1 MIINR
6 ENTAVVVDSTADL
19 PEYLAKDP
27 NLTLIPL
34 TVYFGEEAFLDWVE
48 MEPPEFYERLSKAPE
63 LPRTSQPSAGA
74 FLEQYTR
81 LRERYERVYSVHL
94 SSQMSGT
101 IASAEVARSQIDG
114 VKVVD
119 SQLATGGIALLVDR
133 IMERV
138 DRGTTEEE
146 LDAYIE
152 RFQKEKVFYFLP
164 TTLDQLYKGGRIG
177 KASHLVGTMLNIK
190 PVLTIEEGV
199 IDVYKKVRGVRQALE
214 VMRDG
219 LVEHTRPGATTYVSL
234 SHGLNEPVLNQLR
247 ELIEGVADR
256 DIQIRLTSIVG
267 AVIGTYVGPKAV
279 AVCFIQE

>member
-6 ENTAVVVDSTADL
+6 ETTALVVDSTADL

-27 NLTLIPL
+27 NLTMIPL
-34 TVYFGEEAFLDWVE
+34 TVYFGDEAFLDWAELKPV
-48 MEPPEFYERLSKAPE
+48 EFYDRLSRASE

-74 FLEQYTR
+74 FLEMYKG
-81 LRERYERVYSVHL
+81 LREKHERVYSVHL

-101 IASAEVARSQIDG
+101 CASAEVARSQIDG

-133 IMERV
+133 IMDRI

-146 LDAYIE
+146 LDAYID
-152 RFQKEKVFYFLP
+152 RFLKEKIFYFLP

-177 KASHLVGTMLNIK
+177 RASHLVGTMLNIK
-190 PVLTIEEGV
+190 PVLSIEEGV
-199 IDVYKKVRGVRQALE
+199 VDVYKKVRGMRQALE

-219 LVEHTRPGATTYVSL
+219 LVENTRPGTTIYASL
-234 SHGLNEPVLNQLR
+234 SHGLNEPVLGQLR
-247 ELIEGVADR
+247 ELVETVPDR
-256 DIQIRLTSIVG
+256 DIQIRLTSEVG

>member
-1 MIINR
+1 MSHER
-6 ENTAVVVDSTADL
+6 PSGPSVRTYSTDLCSATASPVSSSHRPGTRR
-19 PEYLAKDP
+19 
-27 NLTLIPL
+27 N
-34 TVYFGEEAFLDWVE
+34 
-48 MEPPEFYERLSKAPE
+48 
-63 LPRTSQPSAGA
+63 RTSQPSAGA
-74 FLEQYTR
+74 FLEQYKR
-81 LRERYERVYSVHL
+81 LREKYERIYSVHL

-119 SQLATGGIALLVDR
+119 SQLATGGISLLVDR
-133 IMERV
+133 ILERV
-138 DRGTTEEE
+138 DRGTPEEE

-152 RFQKEKVFYFLP
+152 RFQKEKIFYFLP

-177 KASHLVGTMLNIK
+177 RASHLFGTMLNIK
-190 PVLTIEEGV
+190 PVLSIEEGV

-219 LVEHTRPGATTYVSL
+219 LVENTRSDMTTYVGL
-234 SHGLNEPVLNQLR
+234 SHGLNEPVVDQLR
-247 ELIEGVADR
+247 ELVEGVTDR

-279 AVCFIQE
+279 ALCFIQE

>member
-6 ENTAVVVDSTADL
+6 ETTAVVVDSTADL

-27 NLTLIPL
+27 NLTMVPL
-34 TVYFGEEAFLDWVE
+34 TVYFGDEAFLDWTE
-48 MEPPEFYERLSKAPE
+48 LEPAEFYERLNKALQ

-74 FLEQYTR
+74 FLEVYKR
-81 LRERYERVYSVHL
+81 LREKYERVYSVHL

-101 IASAEVARSQIDG
+101 CASAEVARSQVDG

-133 IMERV
+133 IMDRI
-138 DRGTTEEE
+138 DRGATEEE

-152 RFQKEKVFYFLP
+152 RFLKEKIFYFLP

-177 KASHLVGTMLNIK
+177 RASHLVGTMLNIK
-190 PVLTIEEGV
+190 PVLSIEEGV

-219 LVEHTRPGATTYVSL
+219 LVENTRPGTTTYVSL
-234 SHGLNEPVLNQLR
+234 SHGLNEPVLTQLR
-247 ELIEGVADR
+247 ELVEAVPDR